1 MQSVW
6 RWQLCCSD
14 WTEPQH
20 IRNQSQTPRA
30 QPGYGADGA
39 HVWWTTRGYPAL
51 SGQPL
56 SHCRD
61 VPWAYSWHQ
70 GLVTQKHFTIK
81 KCIQTFLSVF
91 KGKLRK
97 LQIYWGNPI
106 VWLHTVVP
114 QQEGPGIESTEPQ
127 QQPFCVDLGVCMFSS
142 LLIDFW

>member
-6 RWQLCCSD
+6 RWRLCCSD

-81 KCIQTFLSVF
+81 KCVQTFLSMF

-106 VWLHTVVP
+106 VWWSAPLSHSKKV
-114 QQEGPGIESTEPQ
+114 
-127 QQPFCVDLGVCMFSS
+127 LGLNPPSHSNS
-142 LLIDFW
+142 LSVWILECACSPAFW